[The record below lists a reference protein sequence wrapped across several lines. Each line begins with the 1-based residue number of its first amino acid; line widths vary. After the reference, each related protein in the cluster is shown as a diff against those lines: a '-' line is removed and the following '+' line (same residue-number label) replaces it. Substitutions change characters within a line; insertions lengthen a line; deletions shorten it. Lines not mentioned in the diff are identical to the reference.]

1 MLDQHAAS
9 DPVENLC
16 VFRFHARALARGEN
30 QNSEIFHRL
39 FLSIGRI
46 WGTDPEFLLLQ
57 NSGSVPRPVRTLF
70 QTCYL
75 KYRLRKT
82 IRSVADHPLLS
93 EEIPFHQVESERMK
107 AVAIN
112 FNNTRM
118 FS

>member
-9 DPVENLC
+9 DAVKNLC

-57 NSGSVPRPVRTLF
+57 NSGSVPPAGPDAIPDLQSEVPPAQDDPGRGGSSLPQRANPVPPSL
-70 QTCYL
+70 
-75 KYRLRKT
+75 
-82 IRSVADHPLLS
+82 IRAH
-93 EEIPFHQVESERMK
+93 EGGR
-107 AVAIN
+107 
-112 FNNTRM
+112 
-118 FS
+118 